1 MTQAQSTLQPLT
13 QHQSSESP
21 NPVAT
26 QGRNIA
32 RGIAKGT
39 AKGSAKGIA
48 RGTLE
53 DGFMQTWSQRLFDL
67 EKYDEKGNLKAG

>member
-39 AKGSAKGIA
+39 AKGIA
-48 RGTLE
+48 RGTVE